1 MTLSIFTLR
10 TRARKSGAAL
20 MLTFA
25 VPLLALAQ
33 ATPAAPARLAT
44 GQALV
49 GSVSA
54 EQPTQVY
61 RFDGDLSQ
69 PLLLAITSSSADAG
83 SFVTLRDA
91 DSGMILALHSAQ
103 VSGARYRLPA
113 GAAAYAVE
121 IAYGGMAFSDPYTI
135 CLTTERAAR
144 FCEDEAAPPADVT
157 PTPTALTTPVGSPLR
172 PDLMLDGI
180 AAPAQTATGTPI
192 TIHVTVRNNG
202 IRPAGPFQV
211 GASVGGVSAT
221 AEVPGLQAGESTRAF
236 LTLTPIGAGEQAIT
250 VVVDAASQID
260 ETNEGNNT
268 GTSAINVMP

>member
-1 MTLSIFTLR
+1 MTLSILTLG
-10 TRARKSGAAL
+10 TRVRKSGAVL
-20 MLTFA
+20 VLTFA
-25 VPLLALAQ
+25 LPLLALAQ
-33 ATPAAPARLAT
+33 VTPAAPVRLAT

-54 EQPTQVY
+54 EQPAQHY
-61 RFDGDLSQ
+61 RFGGDLSE
-69 PLLLAITSSSADAG
+69 PLLLVITSDSADAG
-83 SFVTLRDA
+83 SFVTLKDA

-103 VSGARYRLPA
+103 VSGARYRLPT

-121 IAYGGMAFSDPYTI
+121 ITYGGMAPSEPYTI
-135 CLTTERAAR
+135 CLTTERAAH
-144 FCEDEAAPPADVT
+144 FCEDEVTPPAELT
-157 PTPTALTTPVGSPLR
+157 PAPTALTTPVGSPLR
-172 PDLMLDGI
+172 PDLVLDGI
-180 AAPAQTATGTPI
+180 TAPAQAATGTPI

-202 IRPAGPFQV
+202 IRSAGPFQV

-221 AEVPGLQAGESTRAF
+221 AEVPGLQTGESTRAF

-250 VVVDAASQID
+250 IVVDAASQVD

>member
-1 MTLSIFTLR
+1 MTLSILTLR
-10 TRARKSGAAL
+10 THARKFGAVL

-121 IAYGGMAFSDPYTI
+121 IAYGGMAFSEPYTI

>member
-121 IAYGGMAFSDPYTI
+121 IAYGGMAFSEPYTI

>member
-1 MTLSIFTLR
+1 MTLSILTLG
-10 TRARKSGAAL
+10 TRVRKSGAVL
-20 MLTFA
+20 VLTFA
-25 VPLLALAQ
+25 LPLLALAQ
-33 ATPAAPARLAT
+33 VTPAAPVRLAT

-54 EQPTQVY
+54 EQPAQHY
-61 RFDGDLSQ
+61 RFGGDLSE
-69 PLLLAITSSSADAG
+69 PLLLVITSDSADAG
-83 SFVTLRDA
+83 SFVTLKDA

-121 IAYGGMAFSDPYTI
+121 ITYGGMAPSEPYTI
-135 CLTTERAAR
+135 CLTTERAAH
-144 FCEDEAAPPADVT
+144 FCEDEAAPPAELT
-157 PTPTALTTPVGSPLR
+157 PAPTALTTPIGSPLR
-172 PDLMLDGI
+172 PDLVLDGI
-180 AAPAQTATGTPI
+180 AASAQAATGTPI

-202 IRPAGPFQV
+202 IRSAGPFQV

-221 AEVPGLQAGESTRAF
+221 AEVPGLQTGESTRAF

-250 VVVDAASQID
+250 IVVDAASQVD